1 MKEMRTEGNK
11 QEPTNNTMKFG
22 KDHYSHANKW
32 WNAIK
37 PDQSF
42 EQI

>member
-11 QEPTNNTMKFG
+11 SEPTKNTMKFG
-22 KDHYSHANKW
+22 QDHYSHASRW
-32 WNAIK
+32 WNFLK

-42 EQI
+42 E